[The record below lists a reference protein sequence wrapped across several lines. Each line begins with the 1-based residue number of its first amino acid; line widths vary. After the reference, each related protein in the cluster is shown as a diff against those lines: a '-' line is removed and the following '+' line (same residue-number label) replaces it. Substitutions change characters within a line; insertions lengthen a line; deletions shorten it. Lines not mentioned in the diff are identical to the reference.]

1 VISFSLET
9 DRWFSP
15 GTRVSSTTKTDL
27 HDVIVESG
35 IEHHNTN
42 NLDQQKVYFT
52 RKWSEKMHRE
62 IGNQKNLKEQN
73 ILRAH
78 ANEISSRIEEIDKGV
93 HYT

>member
-1 VISFSLET
+1 
-9 DRWFSP
+9 
-15 GTRVSSTTKTDL
+15 
-27 HDVIVESG
+27 
-35 IEHHNTN
+35 
-42 NLDQQKVYFT
+42 
-52 RKWSEKMHRE
+52 MHRE